1 MEFFTLSLSLS
12 SAIRACN
19 QSALFLSTS
28 IVRIIILRSL
38 SLIGREQKKREKNIS
53 ARELKRAAA
62 ALTLRTDM
70 TENGELLVLR
80 DSNNVYLYTNNGSQ
94 FLRDAG
100 ELGDL
105 EITADGER
113 LPVVDGYHSTLN
125 DYSLFQRDNG
135 GQTGTITDDHQWL
148 ILTKNNT
155 GAFDLGEF
163 IPRETIDYDLPTR
176 MPSVNISND
185 RMLLPFMV
193 TGANTCAYRHNLADR
208 NGETRVHVNSE
219 CEGFPISGC
228 MSFRNSTDQGLKT
241 HFLGSSCDS
250 CEECA
255 LDFAYRI
262 SGRGDLFSADN
273 YLKFHDLK
281 ECKMGY
287 FPSQLTG
294 PFGKYR
300 I

>member
-1 MEFFTLSLSLS
+1 MASPECALSCL
-12 SAIRACN
+12 A
-19 QSALFLSTS
+19 QSPTEPASY
-28 IVRIIILRSL
+28 LRD
-38 SLIGREQKKREKNIS
+38 I
-53 ARELKRAAA
+53 
-62 ALTLRTDM
+62 DM
-70 TENGELLVLR
+70 TKHGELLVLR
-80 DSNNVYLYTNNGSQ
+80 EPSFSILYTNNGSQ
-94 FLRDAG
+94 FLRDVG

-163 IPRETIDYDLPTR
+163 IPRETIDYDLPTH
-176 MPSVNISND
+176 MPSVYISND
-185 RMLLPFMV
+185 RMLLAFMV
-193 TGANTCAYRHNLADR
+193 AGANTCAYRHNLADR

-228 MSFRNSTDQGLKT
+228 MSFRNSTDQRLKT

-262 SGRGDLFSADN
+262 SRRGDLFSADN